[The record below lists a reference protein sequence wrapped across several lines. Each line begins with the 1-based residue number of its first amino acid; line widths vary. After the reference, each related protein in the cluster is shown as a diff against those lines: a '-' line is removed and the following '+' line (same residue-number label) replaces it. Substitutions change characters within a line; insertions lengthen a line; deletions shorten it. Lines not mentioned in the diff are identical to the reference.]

1 MAEADKPN
9 RHTVNKIF
17 GDALPE
23 IARDERDTA
32 SPEDESEHDRWLRR
46 NVPPHHE

>member
-1 MAEADKPN
+1 MSKPDKPN

-23 IARDERDTA
+23 IAPDERDTA
-32 SPEDESEHDRWLRR
+32 SPEDEAEHDRWLRR